1 MKGTWTNTK
10 KVNNKIGII
19 AGSSEHNENEV
30 INVHRD
36 ADYMYDYE
44 NSDLFKVRL
53 ERRGAE
59 LDQQRHL
66 SFELKNVDQLNQLSP
81 TNKPDSNG
89 RLRERS
95 LHSLHLKKPVKK
107 NVSPKNRRK
116 KKSLDTSGTPE
127 LHRYFKRMKEKK
139 SHIKNASKE
148 KEKESAISG
157 SDKETTGLVSNLKK
171 KFEERK

>member
-1 MKGTWTNTK
+1 M
-10 KVNNKIGII
+10 
-19 AGSSEHNENEV
+19 
-30 INVHRD
+30 
-36 ADYMYDYE
+36 
-44 NSDLFKVRL
+44 
-53 ERRGAE
+53 
-59 LDQQRHL
+59 
-66 SFELKNVDQLNQLSP
+66 
-81 TNKPDSNG
+81 
-89 RLRERS
+89 
-95 LHSLHLKKPVKK
+95 KK

-148 KEKESAISG
+148 KEKESAING